1 MKGDNMSKMTIKE
14 CMDAAFQL
22 LNHYSIAG
30 NLVPLSYNDQADDKN
45 RMLNL
50 INDAQM
56 AIAMSV
62 RPIPAFHTVEMPL
75 LPAGAP
81 MAEIEV
87 EMPEDFDQAIS
98 VYFSPAL
105 DDNGRPVGGNSQC
118 CGPFTRDASSYKWI
132 GDSII
137 LLPNKP
143 AGTYRI
149 EYSRYPIRYN
159 ETTPETTQL
168 DNTPDTHPPI
178 PYYVAALIAAEENPK
193 LYYVLYNIWETML
206 ARLVEKKKPHAVI
219 HQICDVYDFSHHWGV
234 D

>member
-1 MKGDNMSKMTIKE
+1 MSKMTIKE

-30 NLVPLSYNDQADDKN
+30 GIVPLSYNDQADDKN

-62 RPIPAFHTVEMPL
+62 RPISAFKTVDMPV
-75 LPAGAP
+75 LPNSVP
-81 MAEIEV
+81 LAEIEV
-87 EMPEDFDQAIS
+87 QMPEDFDQALSI
-98 VYFSPAL
+98 YFTPAL
-105 DDNGRPVGGNSQC
+105 DGNGRPIGGNSGC
-118 CGPFTRDASSYKWI
+118 CGPFTREPSKYKWL
-132 GDSII
+132 GEDVL

-149 EYSRYPIRYN
+149 EYSRYPVRYTA
-159 ETTPETTQL
+159 ETPETTEL

-178 PYYVAALIAAEENPK
+178 PYYVAAMIAVEENPK
-193 LYYVLYNIWETML
+193 LYYALYNVWETRL
-206 ARLVEKKKPHAVI
+206 ARLAEKKKPHAVV
-219 HQICDVYDFSHHWGV
+219 HQICDVYGFNRFWGV

>member
-1 MKGDNMSKMTIKE
+1 MSKMTIKE

-30 NLVPLSYNDQADDKN
+30 NIVPLSYNDQADDKN

-62 RPIPAFHTVEMPL
+62 RPISAFHTVEMPL
-75 LPAGAP
+75 LPAGTP
-81 MAEIEV
+81 LAEIEV

-105 DDNGRPVGGNSQC
+105 DENGKVIGGTPAC
-118 CGPFTRDASSYKWI
+118 CGPFTRDASQYKWI
-132 GDSII
+132 GDDVL

-149 EYSRYPIRYN
+149 EYSRYPIRYTP
-159 ETTPETTQL
+159 ETPETTYL

-178 PYYVAALIAAEENPK
+178 PYYVAAMIAVEENPK
-193 LYYVLYNIWETML
+193 LYYALYNIWETRL
-206 ARLVEKKKPHAVI
+206 ARLQEKKKPHAVV
-219 HQICDVYDFSHHWGV
+219 HQICDVYHFNHFWGAE
-234 D
+234 